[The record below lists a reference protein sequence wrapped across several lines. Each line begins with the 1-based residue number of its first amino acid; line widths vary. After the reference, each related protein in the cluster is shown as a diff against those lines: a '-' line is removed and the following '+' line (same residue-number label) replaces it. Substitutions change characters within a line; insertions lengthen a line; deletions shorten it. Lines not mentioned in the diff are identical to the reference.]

1 MNKRVNPLVEAL
13 KAERKRLGLTQTEV
27 ASLLGIPQSTIGRI
41 EAGIMSPT
49 LESVTSIASLFGK
62 KILLSPTERKTEDP
76 YSQFPIFESARFLLR
91 EVEESDL
98 SDLLEVY
105 SDPLSWPYFNSDN
118 CHGDDFHYLTAERM
132 LRAIEFWNFSYQNR
146 HFVRWTIADRR
157 TGKAIG
163 TIEAFHRKADEEA
176 PECALMRLDLRH
188 DYEESPYVTSILSL
202 VIEELY
208 PLFGTENILTKAFDK
223 DGPRFQS
230 LLRLGFGA
238 KCVSIIG
245 DRNERYT
252 GYVCRKKADFS

>member
-1 MNKRVNPLVEAL
+1 MNRRVNPLVEAL
-13 KAERKRLGLTQTEV
+13 KAERKRLGLTQTEI

-41 EAGIMSPT
+41 ETGIMSPT

-62 KILLSPTERKTEDP
+62 KLLLSSAERKTEDP
-76 YSQFPIFESARFLLR
+76 YNHFPRFESARFLLR
-91 EVEESDL
+91 EVKESDL

-105 SDPLSWPYFNSDN
+105 SNPLSWPYFNSDN

-146 HFVRWTIADRR
+146 YFVRWTIVDRR

-202 VIEELY
+202 FIEELY
-208 PLFGTENILTKAFDK
+208 PLFGTENILTKTFDK
-223 DGPRFQS
+223 NGPRFQS
-230 LLRLGFGA
+230 LIRLGFGM

-252 GYVCRKKADFS
+252 GYICRKKTDFS